1 VAELRR
7 QGYRA
12 TPQRALVLK
21 VLEENQG
28 HMSAEEIGQ
37 AVDAAAVPLNRS
49 TVYRTLETLTALG
62 MVKATRMGRS
72 TYYEMSH
79 SGDEHHH
86 LVCTGCRRTIDL
98 PTAEV
103 ERVVARQ
110 ASKAGFSIS
119 EIEVLVSG
127 LCPDCRGSA
136 SLPASRGTG
145 GDGGRVTS

>member
-72 TYYEMSH
+72 TYYEISQ

-110 ASKAGFSIS
+110 AGKAGFSIS

-127 LCPDCRGSA
+127 LCPDCRGTA
-136 SLPASRGTG
+136 SQPASRGTG

>member
-72 TYYEMSH
+72 AYYEISH

-110 ASKAGFSIS
+110 AGKAGFSIS

-136 SLPASRGTG
+136 SQPASRGTRR
-145 GDGGRVTS
+145 DGGRVTS